1 MRIPPSGGG
10 GATAI
15 FAKLFANWTSA
26 LFYIVAEVYSSVSVG
41 ILFWQYANDVVS
53 VSQAKRFYPLFA
65 QMSGIAP
72 IVAGQYAVRYA
83 SRAKDFGQSLRRL
96 TWLVNLSGLMICM
109 FYRWSNAYI
118 EKTEK
123 MSVDVGNKS
132 GRGGLPMKQKKK
144 KSKMTMIESA
154 RFLASSEY
162 LRLIAT
168 LVVGYGRYYSMHCTA
183 DELLDLI
190 DQHNS
195 MTFPIRTFN
204 KFYRD
209 HVEINCE
216 KAIPQSTRLSAFHG
230 EFLISRWV
238 LDVHCDLPRCAG
250 DQNSRLA
257 NRSPGNTYGDGMSC
271 DSILLKHSNWVGQ
284 SAAVAHRS
292 YFWNVELVA
301 IQNNQVCS
309 IRSDVSKYWEFPLY
323 AHHQHIIC

>member
-1 MRIPPSGGG
+1 MASILEKKTLFYATCIPFFAFFFLFDAIIYPNRGSIQPSLSTVQSIMRISPSGDG

-53 VSQAKRFYPLFA
+53 VRQAKRFYPLFA

-96 TWLVNLSGLMICM
+96 TWLVNFSGLMICM

-118 EKTEK
+118 EKTAGASAEA
-123 MSVDVGNKS
+123 DDGS
-132 GRGGLPMKQKKK
+132 GRVALPVKQKK

-168 LVVGYGRYYSMHCTA
+168 LVVGYGMSSVQCTF
-183 DELLDLI
+183 DKLL
-190 DQHNS
+190 
-195 MTFPIRTFN
+195 
-204 KFYRD
+204 
-209 HVEINCE
+209 
-216 KAIPQSTRLSAFHG
+216 
-230 EFLISRWV
+230 FLIRINQ
-238 LDVHCDLPRCAG
+238 LRDF
-250 DQNSRLA
+250 
-257 NRSPGNTYGDGMSC
+257 
-271 DSILLKHSNWVGQ
+271 LLRPVN
-284 SAAVAHRS
+284 
-292 YFWNVELVA
+292 
-301 IQNNQVCS
+301 
-309 IRSDVSKYWEFPLY
+309 
-323 AHHQHIIC
+323 

>member
-1 MRIPPSGGG
+1 M
-10 GATAI
+10 
-15 FAKLFANWTSA
+15 
-26 LFYIVAEVYSSVSVG
+26 
-41 ILFWQYANDVVS
+41 
-53 VSQAKRFYPLFA
+53 
-65 QMSGIAP
+65 
-72 IVAGQYAVRYA
+72 
-83 SRAKDFGQSLRRL
+83 
-96 TWLVNLSGLMICM
+96 
-109 FYRWSNAYI
+109 
-118 EKTEK
+118 
-123 MSVDVGNKS
+123 
-132 GRGGLPMKQKKK
+132 
-144 KSKMTMIESA
+144 
-154 RFLASSEY
+154 
-162 LRLIAT
+162 
-168 LVVGYGRYYSMHCTA
+168 
-183 DELLDLI
+183 
-190 DQHNS
+190 
-195 MTFPIRTFN
+195 
-204 KFYRD
+204 
-209 HVEINCE
+209 EINCE